1 MTDTVEVAVGIL
13 LRDGDSGPQYLLAQ
27 RPPGKVYA
35 GYWEFPGGKVEPGE
49 THRAALDR
57 ELMEELGIGV
67 ENAWPWLSREFT
79 YPHARVRLKFFRVT
93 AWRNEISPIEHT
105 GMTWVGLG
113 QPAGVEPV
121 LPANGPILRALDL
134 PTTYAIT
141 CAEDNGIDAEL
152 ARLHGALEGG
162 LRLVQIRDKT
172 LAPETR
178 RRFALEVMALARH
191 HPGTRVLVNGDVILA
206 QAIGADGVHLSA
218 AQIKES
224 VERPPFAWIAASCH
238 NAVELARAA
247 RAGVDF
253 AVLGPICPT
262 QTHPDTP
269 TLGWAEF
276 AAEVFDAPIPVFG
289 LGGLT
294 PEDGETACRHGAHGV
309 ALMRA
314 WR

>member
-13 LRDGDSGPQYLLAQ
+13 LRDGDGGPQYLLAQ

-57 ELMEELGIGV
+57 ELREELGIGV
-67 ENAWPWLSREFT
+67 RDASPWLSREFT

-141 CAEDNGIDAEL
+141 RAEDNGIEAEL
-152 ARLHGALEGG
+152 SRLRGALDGG

-172 LAPETR
+172 LPPEMR
-178 RRFALEVMALARH
+178 RRFADEVMSLARR

-206 QAIGADGVHLSA
+206 QAVGADGVHLSA
-218 AQIKES
+218 RQIAEGGT
-224 VERPPFAWIAASCH
+224 RPPLEWVAASCH
-238 NAVELARAA
+238 NAGEIARAVDFGA
-247 RAGVDF
+247 DF
-253 AVLGPICPT
+253 AVLGPVCPT
-262 QTHPDTP
+262 QTHPETP
-269 TLGWAEF
+269 ALGWDAF
-276 AAEVFDAPIPVFG
+276 ATTVFDAPIPVFA

-294 PEDGETACRHGAHGV
+294 PENGETARTHGAHGI